1 MEPTERFFSKLRKLA
16 VTLES
21 ETSKLQQSFEN
32 REKND
37 ADSEATAKA
46 MRAFHELNCDVGN
59 LKAQVQD
66 QLTQQKAQENEVS
79 SFIQACRVMEQRVSQ
94 DIQTL
99 KQHWENYGYEGPRD
113 AQRPTKDK
121 HQESDTEEVADESET
136 KSAEEEEEEDDD
148 EEGSQEEA
156 GDDQASSFP
165 TVGPPPFTDVM
176 RTPQLS
182 DFGLSEMLLKRGLA
196 GAEWCSEVPPMPEM
210 SLRHPTLNT
219 PTPPPMPLT
228 PKRALRMDDT
238 ELQSPQMHDFGISE
252 HTICLYND
260 FTMNLI
266 QKNIEKPHRSLQDKP
281 VPTVESLKES
291 LHTKETLESPEPPV
305 FSTQGFK
312 IKKTN
317 KPTSNS
323 SPPAAAASGDP
334 ESPPR
339 PGPLCTTPEVPAFQ
353 TPYLSRLVSTKKS
366 AKQSEPISMQA
377 DDDVRMSKLLTPSH
391 KTATG
396 SKRMWEYNVPE
407 TSIMGMEDKEMPE
420 MPNLESLLGK
430 SLQNRSAKIPKKTS
444 VHEQVTEEFAVNRPE
459 LDDPTQDFSLGTP
472 RIRRDYQEPSTPE
485 MPDLS
490 SVTQDICKLV
500 SQTQLKKT
508 EVAVV
513 QPNVR
518 TEKHKN
524 SAPSLSAVS
533 ESEFQSLPRYM
544 RQMTLSNLN
553 QVVHN
558 INKFTAEFPGEKTE
572 LNLEELK
579 RITNVGTK
587 TPVFVLCLTEL
598 KRLQHMGG
606 AKNNAVYKLSA
617 QN

>member
-1 MEPTERFFSKLRKLA
+1 MTMEPTERFFSRLRKLA

-21 ETSKLQQSFEN
+21 ETTKLQQSFDN
-32 REKND
+32 RDNNEV
-37 ADSEATAKA
+37 DSETTAKA
-46 MRAFHELNCDVGN
+46 MRAYHELKCDVGN
-59 LKAQVQD
+59 LKGQVQD
-66 QLTQQKAQENEVS
+66 QLTQQQAQENEVS
-79 SFIQACRVMEQRVSQ
+79 SFIKACTVMEQRVSQ

-99 KQHWENYGYEGPRD
+99 KEHFENYGYEAPRD
-113 AQRPTKDK
+113 AQRLTKDN
-121 HQESDTEEVADESET
+121 HQDSDTEEVADEGESN
-136 KSAEEEEEEDDD
+136 SAGE

-156 GDDQASSFP
+156 EDDQASSSL
-165 TVGPPPFTDVM
+165 TMEPPPFTDVM

-182 DFGLSEMLLKRGLA
+182 DFGLSEILLKRGLA
-196 GAEWCSEVPPMPEM
+196 GAEWCSEVPRMPEIR
-210 SLRHPTLNT
+210 LPHPTMST

-238 ELQSPQMHDFGISE
+238 ELQSPQMHNFGISE
-252 HTICLYND
+252 HTMCLYND

-266 QKNIEKPHRSLQDKP
+266 QKNVDKPQTSSQDKP
-281 VPTVESLKES
+281 VPTLESLKES
-291 LHTKETLESPEPPV
+291 LQTKAENLESPELPV

-317 KPTSNS
+317 KPTANC
-323 SPPAAAASGDP
+323 SPTAHGSGDP
-334 ESPPR
+334 ESPTR

-366 AKQSEPISMQA
+366 AEQPEPISMQT
-377 DDDVRMSKLLTPSH
+377 DDDGHSSKLLTPTH
-391 KTATG
+391 NPATG

-407 TSIMGMEDKEMPE
+407 IFIMGEEDKQMPE
-420 MPNLESLLGK
+420 MPNLESCLGK
-430 SLQNRSAKIPKKTS
+430 SLQNRSAKIPKRTG
-444 VHEQVTEEFAVNRPE
+444 VHEQVTEELAFHSLE
-459 LDDPTQDFSLGTP
+459 LDEPTQEFSLGTP

-500 SQTQLKKT
+500 SQGQLKKT
-508 EVAVV
+508 GVAVV

-544 RQMTLSNLN
+544 RQMTLYNLN

-558 INKFTAEFPGEKTE
+558 INKFIAEFPGEKTE

-598 KRLQHMGG
+598 KRLQQVGG

-617 QN
+617 HT

>member
-1 MEPTERFFSKLRKLA
+1 MEPTERFFSRLRKLA

-21 ETSKLQQSFEN
+21 ETTKLQESFDN
-32 REKND
+32 REKNEV
-37 ADSEATAKA
+37 DSETTAKA
-46 MRAFHELNCDVGN
+46 MRAYHELNGDVGN
-59 LKAQVQD
+59 LKGQVQD
-66 QLTQQKAQENEVS
+66 QMTQHKAQENEVS
-79 SFIQACRVMEQRVSQ
+79 SFIKACRVMEQRVSQ

-99 KQHWENYGYEGPRD
+99 KEHWENYGYEAPRD
-113 AQRPTKDK
+113 AQRRTKDN
-121 HQESDTEEVADESET
+121 HQDSDTEELADESET
-136 KSAEEEEEEDDD
+136 KSAEE

-156 GDDQASSFP
+156 GDDQASSSR
-165 TVGPPPFTDVM
+165 TMGPPPFTDVM

-182 DFGLSEMLLKRGLA
+182 DFGLSEILLKRGLA
-196 GAEWCSEVPPMPEM
+196 GREWCSEVPPMPEIRLTHP
-210 SLRHPTLNT
+210 SLST
-219 PTPPPMPLT
+219 PTPPPMPIT

-238 ELQSPQMHDFGISE
+238 ELQSPQMHNFGISE
-252 HTICLYND
+252 HTMCLYND

-266 QKNIEKPHRSLQDKP
+266 QKNIDKPQRSSQDKP
-281 VPTVESLKES
+281 VPPLESLKES
-291 LHTKETLESPEPPV
+291 LQTKAENLESPELPV
-305 FSTQGFK
+305 FCTQGFK

-317 KPTSNS
+317 KPTANCS
-323 SPPAAAASGDP
+323 PAASGRGDP
-334 ESPPR
+334 ESPTR
-339 PGPLCTTPEVPAFQ
+339 LGPLCTTPEVPAFQ

-366 AKQSEPISMQA
+366 AKQPEPISMQT
-377 DDDVRMSKLLTPSH
+377 DDDGHSSKPLTPTHS
-391 KTATG
+391 TATG

-407 TSIMGMEDKEMPE
+407 ISIMGEEDKQMPE
-420 MPNLESLLGK
+420 MPNLESCLGK
-430 SLQNRSAKIPKKTS
+430 SLQNRSAKIPRKTG
-444 VHEQVTEEFAVNRPE
+444 VHEQVTEEFAVNSLE
-459 LDDPTQDFSLGTP
+459 LDEPTQEFSLGTP

-500 SQTQLKKT
+500 SQSQLKKT

-518 TEKHKN
+518 TQKHKN

-598 KRLQHMGG
+598 KRLQQVGG

-617 QN
+617 NT